1 MFQVEYLQFEWEM
14 DMKIKVLGI
23 DIAKN
28 VFQLHGVD
36 RHGKV
41 ALKKRLSRDKLA
53 AYVANL
59 DHCTMVMESCGGA
72 NYWAR
77 VFQRS
82 GHTVKL
88 ISPQFV
94 KPFVKTNKN
103 DANDAAAIIEAAVR
117 PSMNFVPIKQVEQ
130 QDIQSIHRVRSRI
143 VKNRTALINEIR
155 GLLLEYGIIVAP
167 GAARVKRSLSIIIAN
182 QENGLTLLS
191 RECMQ
196 DLYDELVVQEDRLK
210 KLDKMIHQRCQQNET
225 CCRLLQVP
233 GVGELTATAIVAAI
247 PNANEFNNGRHMS
260 AWLGLVP
267 RQHSSGD
274 KQKLLGISRG
284 DRYLR
289 TLLIHGARAALSHYK
304 NVDND
309 YGRWLARVKTRL
321 SFNKAAV
328 ALANKNARIIWSLL
342 NTGED
347 FNGNSQMAAT

>member
-1 MFQVEYLQFEWEM
+1 MNISV
-14 DMKIKVLGI
+14 IGI

-36 RHGKV
+36 CNGK
-41 ALKKRLSRDKLA
+41 AILRKRISRDNLSAYIAKLS
-53 AYVANL
+53 
-59 DHCTMVMESCGGA
+59 HCSIVMESCGGA

-103 DANDAAAIIEAAVR
+103 DANDAEAIVEAASR
-117 PSMNFVPIKQVEQ
+117 PSMYFVPIKQVEQ

-155 GLLLEYGIIVAP
+155 GLNLEYGITITP
-167 GAARVKRSLSIIIAN
+167 GAKKVKQSLSLIIADS
-182 QENGLTLLS
+182 ENELTPMS

-196 DLYDELVVQEDRLK
+196 DLYDELADVEARLK
-210 KLDKMIHQRCQQNET
+210 KLEKKIKVICKKNES
-225 CCRLLQVP
+225 CRRILNVP
-233 GVGELTATAIVAAI
+233 GVGELTATAIVAAV
-247 PNANEFNNGRHMS
+247 PNASEFKNGRHMS

-267 RQHSSGD
+267 RQSSSGG
-274 KQKLLGISRG
+274 KQALLGISKRG

-289 TLLIHGARAALSHYK
+289 TLLIHGARAALTRYK
-304 NVDND
+304 NTDND
-309 YGRWLARVKTRL
+309 YGRWLTGKRTTL

-342 NTGED
+342 KTGEE
-347 FNGNSQMAAT
+347 FNYGAQKVAA